1 MDEQATDQANKQ
13 PDEPEQEP
21 TTEDILLEN
30 LSNDA
35 IRFINKTMQGGHAD
49 SRHVNRSV
57 VDVLDRTLKNA
68 PPKEQKKNFSSS
80 AFASP
85 NDFYD
90 YVTRTMIEAITDIS
104 TWLQDPTTKPFGTD
118 FSTKNKFIGYGFKYQ
133 GKVPSIFE
141 YKSRGCHIELSKKQ
155 RKDPTKPY
163 TLDDIRLVTAY
174 PITTEPDGQQQLKD
188 LRPLIRQTPEYKNA
202 NPVRQA
208 WLDYIG
214 NQPSLAVLISE
225 NRKYLLTYFGQN
237 NENLIV
243 LGKKPTHYTLTS
255 HDQTSDTSLLQKIR
269 EAGELPETQMSFPL
283 SRDGT
288 ARDIMRATRPDVL
301 ETTDGLHA
309 AIRTNL
315 ESKRKTQRKPKKT
328 LTPLSKPENSTDEN
342 EQEHTAQNKAP
353 TPQPAEEPGTK
364 QRPDIPPQPQTQPTP
379 GPTTS
384 LEDAIKRQTAGLLSR
399 GGTAVL
405 NALNDGKQIND
416 AQEAQKENPSGNKYD
431 E

>member
-174 PITTEPDGQQQLKD
+174 PIITEPDGQQQLKD

-214 NQPSLAVLISE
+214 
-225 NRKYLLTYFGQN
+225 K
-237 NENLIV
+237 
-243 LGKKPTHYTLTS
+243 
-255 HDQTSDTSLLQKIR
+255 
-269 EAGELPETQMSFPL
+269 
-283 SRDGT
+283 
-288 ARDIMRATRPDVL
+288 
-301 ETTDGLHA
+301 
-309 AIRTNL
+309 
-315 ESKRKTQRKPKKT
+315 
-328 LTPLSKPENSTDEN
+328 
-342 EQEHTAQNKAP
+342 QEI
-353 TPQPAEEPGTK
+353 PAHLFRTK
-364 QRPDIPPQPQTQPTP
+364 QREPHRSRKKADTLYADVPRPDFRHEPLTENTGSRGTP
-379 GPTTS
+379 GNPNV
-384 LEDAIKRQTAGLLSR
+384 LPIKPGRDRQRYHAGYP
-399 GGTAVL
+399 A
-405 NALNDGKQIND
+405 
-416 AQEAQKENPSGNKYD
+416 
-431 E
+431 